1 MKNKAYLLPACK
13 TADGVPIGIGS
24 EVYAITFKQK
34 VNKYGRLYRP
44 STREL
49 AVVKVTVS
57 TVTFSEFVEPG
68 WFGWTGVAYSGM
80 TEVECSDGKTKTFSY
95 LPGIEVSQY
104 TIFASEDAAKA
115 ALEKAEAGGGLYTRA
130 GFPLMPSWQIGEVRA
145 ALEKAEQSAEEEPSI
160 VRNIPYVSVW
170 DGGNCI
176 AATKADVCLDTKQVF
191 NIQTI
196 DVGDS
201 VNVLNH
207 EYIVLHGTEYTVF
220 PKGEAKDGAYWR
232 D

>member
-145 ALEKAEQSAEEEPSI
+145 ALEKAEQSTEEEPSI

-207 EYIVLHGTEYTVF
+207 EYIVLHGTECTVF

>member
-1 MKNKAYLLPACK
+1 M
-13 TADGVPIGIGS
+13 
-24 EVYAITFKQK
+24 
-34 VNKYGRLYRP
+34 
-44 STREL
+44 
-49 AVVKVTVS
+49 
-57 TVTFSEFVEPG
+57 
-68 WFGWTGVAYSGM
+68 
-80 TEVECSDGKTKTFSY
+80 
-95 LPGIEVSQY
+95 
-104 TIFASEDAAKA
+104 AAW
-115 ALEKAEAGGGLYTRA
+115 ETAEAGGGLYTRA

-145 ALEKAEQSAEEEPSI
+145 ALEKAEQSTEEEPSI

>member
-115 ALEKAEAGGGLYTRA
+115 ALEKAEAGGGLFLADWRGT
-130 GFPLMPSWQIGEVRA
+130 GSSGE
-145 ALEKAEQSAEEEPSI
+145 S
-160 VRNIPYVSVW
+160 
-170 DGGNCI
+170 
-176 AATKADVCLDTKQVF
+176 
-191 NIQTI
+191 
-196 DVGDS
+196 
-201 VNVLNH
+201 
-207 EYIVLHGTEYTVF
+207 
-220 PKGEAKDGAYWR
+220 
-232 D
+232 

>member
-95 LPGIEVSQY
+95 LPGIEVSQ
-104 TIFASEDAAKA
+104 
-115 ALEKAEAGGGLYTRA
+115 
-130 GFPLMPSWQIGEVRA
+130 
-145 ALEKAEQSAEEEPSI
+145 
-160 VRNIPYVSVW
+160 
-170 DGGNCI
+170 
-176 AATKADVCLDTKQVF
+176 
-191 NIQTI
+191 
-196 DVGDS
+196 
-201 VNVLNH
+201 
-207 EYIVLHGTEYTVF
+207 
-220 PKGEAKDGAYWR
+220 
-232 D
+232 